1 MFVWKTS
8 SILKNIERFLPD
20 MYKGLEKICKTYGTE
35 NFALELERGF
45 PLLKSESIDFGVME
59 KADNIYTIPGSF
71 GWDDVGSWL
80 AIERVNKTN
89 EYGNFV
95 KGDVVSIDTKNSTI
109 VGNNKMIAAVGLEN
123 IVIVDTNDALLVC
136 AKGSTQDIKRVT
148 EHLKICNRSEL
159 L

>member
-1 MFVWKTS
+1 MLFRS
-8 SILKNIERFLPD
+8 
-20 MYKGLEKICKTYGTE
+20 
-35 NFALELERGF
+35 
-45 PLLKSESIDFGVME
+45 
-59 KADNIYTIPGSF
+59 GSF